1 MMLMLRLLALAILWC
16 VVLLAT
22 PFPSLAVDQD
32 SSLALLQQHSVQ
44 VGYFPRDDEPGAH
57 DLAEAVRNEA
67 FGPVEVRPRGEGWAV
82 HIGPT
87 PYRVE
92 AYAFRQILRE
102 QGYPD
107 AFIVSQP
114 VTSPGAVDG
123 LLPAPRL
130 FAPTD
135 PRTSI
140 RGLSRAGTE
149 DNPDVGQCLNDF
161 RALPT
166 EESYASIEGLAA
178 SLDNDDPWKGRLL
191 VRASRLAM
199 VFKTDPAPP
208 YDWLKR
214 VASGE
219 VACFEE
225 DAQDALW
232 FYGRIQQYHQNRKVE
247 AFCIYQDAYRLWPE
261 DSDFLACVSVQMAAI
276 TLELA
281 HAQKTTYD
289 EARRF
294 AEGLIPFASGR
305 EAAVLDL
312 MAGESAFFD
321 GRYFDAVKHLEG
333 FEDRHPDSRREVLM
347 ALYFRGRAAHRAGMK
362 ETAIEALT
370 RATEWE
376 PVAPDDFFGDG
387 RGGFMDPRIAA
398 SNMLESLQ

>member
-1 MMLMLRLLALAILWC
+1 MLRNCIL
-16 VVLLAT
+16 VLLGWLVIVAS
-22 PFPSLAVDQD
+22 PFQSCAGEPDLEFSLQKEYF
-32 SSLALLQQHSVQ
+32 VQ
-44 VGYFPRDDEPGAH
+44 VAVFPGDDKPGAQE
-57 DLAEAVRNEA
+57 LADVLQSEG
-67 FGPVEVRPRGEGWAV
+67 FSPVVVRPRGESWAV
-82 HIGPT
+82 QVGPT
-87 PYRVE
+87 PFRLE
-92 AYAFRQILRE
+92 ALSFRQVLRDGGHAE
-102 QGYPD
+102 
-107 AFIVSQP
+107 AFIVPQSTAQQE
-114 VTSPGAVDG
+114 GAAG
-123 LLPAPRL
+123 QRPFPRL
-130 FAPTD
+130 QAPSGY
-135 PRTSI
+135 RTNI
-140 RGLSRAGTE
+140 RLRSDAGSGSAVAVE
-149 DNPDVGQCLNDF
+149 QCLDNF

-166 EESYASIEGLAA
+166 GESYASIESLAA
-178 SLDNDDPWKGRLL
+178 LLDNDDPWKGRLL

-214 VASGE
+214 VASGQ

-261 DSDFLACVSVQMAAI
+261 DSDFLARVSVQLAAI

-289 EARRF
+289 EARSF
-294 AEGLIPFASGR
+294 AERLIPFASGR

-321 GRYFDAVKHLEG
+321 GNYFDAVKHLEG

-347 ALYFRGRAAHRAGMK
+347 AHYFRGRAAYRAGMK

-370 RATEWE
+370 KATEWE
-376 PVAPDDFFGDG
+376 PTSPDDFFGDG
-387 RGGFMDPRIAA
+387 HGQGGFMDPRIAA